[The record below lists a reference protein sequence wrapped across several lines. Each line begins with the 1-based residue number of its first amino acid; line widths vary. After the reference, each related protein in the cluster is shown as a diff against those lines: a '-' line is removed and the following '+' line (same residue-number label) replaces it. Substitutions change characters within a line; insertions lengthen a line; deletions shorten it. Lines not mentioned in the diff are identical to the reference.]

1 VRKLI
6 FILALCAAVV
16 SCGGGNGSTSVTDPG
31 ASDPSAACTLDAQR
45 ASLDAWM
52 QDQYYWYPQL
62 KAGDGGAQDMDSYFQ
77 SMLPNPP
84 DRYSYTQTAESFD
97 QLFTTG
103 WRYGYGYTLI
113 WEPDTKRLRVR
124 NVEPLSPVASLG
136 MQRGDTIVSIDAHTP
151 IEVIEGALPAVNTD
165 GVVRTFVLADAAGTQ
180 RTLVVHSRLFRM
192 QPVATW
198 QVMDATRGGQ
208 PIKVGYL
215 AYNQFVTYSTSLLG
229 FVTEHMAWAGVSE
242 VVLDLRYNGGGAVI
256 TSRDLASMLS
266 GSQTDGATFAKLTFN
281 DKHAEENLNV
291 PFDTAAQRFAQPI
304 EGLKRLVVITS
315 GGTAS
320 ASEMLING
328 LKPYMQV
335 VLLGDRTYGKP
346 YGFVP
351 RSNCGTI
358 FNAVNFETVNAQ
370 GVGGYSSGMPVDCP
384 VPDDLDHQMGDPQER
399 RLKAALNYIDT
410 GTCNAQAPQAAQLL
424 PGKPRVFGETVP
436 PQMFLK

>member
-1 VRKLI
+1 
-6 FILALCAAVV
+6 LALCASVV
-16 SCGGGNGSTSVTDPG
+16 SCGGGGTAVVDPG
-31 ASDPSAACTLDAQR
+31 TPDPALACSLDTQR

-52 QDQYYWYPQL
+52 QDQYYWYTQL
-62 KAGDGGAQDMDSYFQ
+62 NPGAGDAQDIGSYFQ

-84 DRYSYTQTAESFD
+84 DRYSFTQSQESFD

-103 WRYGYGYTLI
+103 WRYGYGYTLA
-113 WEPDTKRLRVR
+113 WEAETKRLRVR
-124 NVEPLSPVASLG
+124 NVEPLSPVAALG
-136 MQRGDTIVSIDAHTP
+136 MQRGDTIVSID
-151 IEVIEGALPAVNTD
+151 GQLPLAIIQSGLPLVNTE
-165 GVVRTFVLADAAGTQ
+165 GVERTFVLADASGTQ

-198 QVMDATRGGQ
+198 QVIDATRNGQ

-215 AYNQFVTYSTSLLG
+215 VYNQFVTYSTSLLG

-256 TSRDLASMLS
+256 TSRDLASMVS
-266 GSQTDGATFAKLTFN
+266 GSQTDGATFAKLLFN
-281 DKHAEENLNV
+281 EKHADQNLDV
-291 PFDTAAQRFAQPI
+291 PFVRATQRFSQPI

-328 LKPYMQV
+328 LRPYMHV
-335 VLLGDRTYGKP
+335 VLVGERTYGKP

-370 GVGGYSSGMPVDCP
+370 NAGGYSSGMPADCE
-384 VPDDLDHQMGDPQER
+384 VPDDLDHQLGDTQER
-399 RLKAALNYIDT
+399 RLKAALDYIDT
-410 GTCNAQAPQAAQLL
+410 GRCTALLPQSAQLV
-424 PGKPRVFGETVP
+424 PSRPRVFGETVA
-436 PQMFLK
+436 PQMFVR

>member
-1 VRKLI
+1 M
-6 FILALCAAVV
+6 LALCAAVV
-16 SCGGGNGSTSVTDPG
+16 SCGGGGDTATAVLPGSPDP
-31 ASDPSAACTLDAQR
+31 AAACTLDAQR

-62 KAGDGGAQDMDSYFQ
+62 KPGDGGAQDMDSYFQ

-103 WRYGYGYTLI
+103 LRYGYGYTLV
-113 WEPDTKRLRVR
+113 WEPATKRLRVR

-136 MQRGDTIVSIDAHTP
+136 MQRGDTIISIDGHSP
-151 IEVIEGALPAVNTD
+151 LEIIEGALPAVNTD
-165 GVVRTFVLADAAGTQ
+165 GVERTFVLADATGTQ

-192 QPVATW
+192 QPIATW
-198 QVMDATRGGQ
+198 QVMDATRNGQ

-229 FVTEHMAWAGVSE
+229 FVTEHMEWAGVSE

-256 TSRDLASMLS
+256 TSRDLASMLG
-266 GSQTDGATFAKLTFN
+266 GSQTEGATFAKLLFN
-281 DKHAEENLNV
+281 DKHAEENLMV
-291 PFDTAAQRFAQPI
+291 PFDTAAQRFSQPV

-328 LKPYMQV
+328 LRPYMQV
-335 VLLGDRTYGKP
+335 VLVGDRTYGKP

-351 RSNCGTI
+351 RNNCGTI

-370 GVGGYSSGMPVDCP
+370 NVGGYSSGMPVDCP
-384 VPDDLDHQMGDPQER
+384 VPDDLDHQMGDREET

-410 GTCNAQAPQAAQLL
+410 GTCSAQAPQSAQLL